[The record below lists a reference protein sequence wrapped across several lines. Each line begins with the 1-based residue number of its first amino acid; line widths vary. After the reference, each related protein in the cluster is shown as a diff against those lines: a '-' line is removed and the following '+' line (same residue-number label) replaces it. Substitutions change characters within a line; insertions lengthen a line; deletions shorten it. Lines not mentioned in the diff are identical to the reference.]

1 MSGTKYTSDN
11 RSNQVT
17 INGKGPFIATVIRL
31 NEQVDEGSTLVVD
44 LATDKKLDEN
54 WMKRISARK
63 SRLSIRLPTRKR
75 QPTMPF
81 PGRSH
86 SAAPTRQNPFT
97 TIRLSEPM
105 HCLF

>member
-44 LATDKKLDEN
+44 LT
-54 WMKRISARK
+54 
-63 SRLSIRLPTRKR
+63 
-75 QPTMPF
+75 
-81 PGRSH
+81 G
-86 SAAPTRQNPFT
+86 
-97 TIRLSEPM
+97 
-105 HCLF
+105 

>member
-44 LATDKKLDEN
+44 LATDKKLDE
-54 WMKRISARK
+54 KEK